1 MSKIRTQMIRLAYEN
16 PELRADLLPLLKTAA
31 SWQLKSFSGG
41 GMTVAQKDGP
51 EEDARKYLATQVLD
65 QLNGI
70 RLDLVDL
77 GLFVEPQSM
86 NELWKMAKSLTET
99 AEKMAKAAGKMSKK
113 GSKKTAANPPK
124 GVGNSKNPV
133 EMDRKL
139 KGKKWEVAVDSGER
153 VVAVSTGWKQ
163 WQYAGRGNAWEI
175 KIPTGKKVWTTGIAG
190 DYYVIGKAA
199 GEKTA
204 RKPQSKWAGAK
215 ETFEIIVD
223 SWSIE
228 STEDSF
234 DEGEIGRGQLLD
246 NGRNVGTFK
255 SPDEVIKYF
264 IGRSDAPKDKK
275 AWTAFEDGRL
285 ICGWHG
291 DENGYAMSSKEM
303 EKWKKGEIKGYSI
316 DLNIYLKFAKV
327 WEPTPKEISQVFKIQ
342 TY

>member
-113 GSKKTAANPPK
+113 GSKKTA
-124 GVGNSKNPV
+124 
-133 EMDRKL
+133 RKL
-139 KGKKWEVAVDSGER
+139 HKRQEKVLQKYLDSAGSRAVANFDQLPSNVRSELER
-153 VVAVSTGWKQ
+153 
-163 WQYAGRGNAWEI
+163 I
-175 KIPTGKKVWTTGIAG
+175 KDTETLWSDVERWLG
-190 DYYVIGKAA
+190 DNNN
-199 GEKTA
+199 
-204 RKPQSKWAGAK
+204 PHLQSKWAGAK

-303 EKWKKGEIKGYSI
+303 GQWKKGEIKGYSI